1 MDPITNIALLLRG
14 WLRIQKDLVT
24 GLPLNSW
31 SKRFLKTFILRFLMI
46 PQTQQHAKLP
56 PKHVKIAQFSPPKN
70 YSQFLHLKQLRGC
83 WLAASLKLVLKGF
96 FFGKSLQSSLRPKC
110 HPSSRWLRVMTHPW
124 DEPVRY
130 IYRSMKWLIFLINVS
145 NYTII
150 PFSWILWEII
160 QGQLPSFSQ

>member
-70 YSQFLHLKQLRGC
+70 YSQFLHLKQKKLRGC

-96 FFGKSLQSSLRPKC
+96 FSGNPFKARSGRNVIR
-110 HPSSRWLRVMTHPW
+110 HPGDFVSWRIHGTNRSGIFTDPW
-124 DEPVRY
+124 NGWFFW
-130 IYRSMKWLIFLINVS
+130 SM
-145 NYTII
+145 
-150 PFSWILWEII
+150 
-160 QGQLPSFSQ
+160 